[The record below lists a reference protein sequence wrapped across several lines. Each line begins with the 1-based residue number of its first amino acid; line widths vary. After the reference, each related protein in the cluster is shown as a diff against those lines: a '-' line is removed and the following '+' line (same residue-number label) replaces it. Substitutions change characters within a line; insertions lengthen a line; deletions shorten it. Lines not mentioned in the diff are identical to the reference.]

1 MGIISTFDPKF
12 QRRVI
17 QENRELYGK
26 EDVIYIRKS
35 KLFFVLKV
43 LIPAIFWMILLIFV
57 LAVSIPNISAQWFL
71 ITVIVVFI
79 GLRLI
84 PIFRIIKFYLDYKMD
99 FIIVNPRS
107 FLRYNQEGFFKRIS
121 KTIDLKKIRSI
132 SIRKKG
138 LINSVFNN
146 GTLVV
151 LSEGGEVDIEEKS
164 RAGEIVFRYVYDP
177 ETVDKLINGLFKRVF
192 HS

>member
-107 FLRYNQEGFFKRIS
+107 FLRYNQE
-121 KTIDLKKIRSI
+121 
-132 SIRKKG
+132 
-138 LINSVFNN
+138 
-146 GTLVV
+146 
-151 LSEGGEVDIEEKS
+151 
-164 RAGEIVFRYVYDP
+164 
-177 ETVDKLINGLFKRVF
+177 
-192 HS
+192 